1 MISDKLLALRKRK
14 GMSQQEV
21 ADAIG
26 VTRQTVSNWELGQ
39 GSPALDKAAELARL
53 YDVTLNDL
61 ASDEVDVVCPGKGGR
76 TRDVHVLD
84 GLVGKDVTVEL
95 ADGEGALVH
104 ARLLSV
110 GAGGIRLE
118 CDAPRAVFPTPIFRE
133 KEPPRRVLKLVDMAD
148 VAGFTVEED
157 AR

>member
-61 ASDEVDVVCPGKGGR
+61 ASDEVDVVCSGKGGR
-76 TRDVHVLD
+76 TRDLHVLE
-84 GLVGKDVTVEL
+84 GLAGKDVTVEL

-110 GAGGIRLE
+110 GAGWIRLE
-118 CDAPRAVFPTPIFRE
+118 CDAPRAVFPTPIFGE
-133 KEPPRRVLKLVDMAD
+133 KEPPRRVLKLVEMAD
-148 VAGFTVEED
+148 VVGFTVEEA